1 MTNHGTTDFSLNPH
15 AKTETPLAALAEGG
29 EEVIIL
35 FKTENSGSIWL

>member
-29 EEVIIL
+29 EEVI
-35 FKTENSGSIWL
+35 T